1 MDFFIVRDVDT
12 GKCLPFTK
20 KDYTTAELEDPL
32 VKPPRLFTSKRGA
45 ALAKAA
51 WLRGVHKASWDC
63 WSSDDPYSSAGGWY
77 VESISIQKKPNRAR
91 ARLEIAKAHIHVE
104 SL

>member
-1 MDFFIVRDVDT
+1 MDFFIVRDADT
-12 GKCLPFTK
+12 GLCMPFTK
-20 KDYTTAELEDPL
+20 KGQTHVELEDPL

-51 WLRGVHKASWDC
+51 WLKGVHKASWDC
-63 WSSDDPYSSAGGWY
+63 WSSDDPYSSAGGRY
-77 VESISIQKKPNRAR
+77 VENIAIQKKPNRAS
-91 ARLEIAKAHIHVE
+91 ARLEVAKAHIHVE

>member
-20 KDYTTAELEDPL
+20 KGYTTAELEDPL

-51 WLRGVHKASWDC
+51 WLRGVHKASWDWADGEYAC
-63 WSSDDPYSSAGGWY
+63 GGAY
-77 VESISIQKKPNRAR
+77 VDSISIQKKPNRAR
-91 ARLEIAKAHIHVE
+91 ARLEVAKAHIHVE

>member
-20 KDYTTAELEDPL
+20 KGYTTAELEDPL

-45 ALAKAA
+45 VLAKAA
-51 WLRGVHKASWDC
+51 WLKGVHVASWDC
-63 WSSDDPYSSAGGWY
+63 WSSDDPYSSAGGVY
-77 VESISIQKKPNRAR
+77 VECIQVQKKPDRAR
-91 ARLEIAKAHIHVE
+91 VKLEIVKAHLHLEI
-104 SL
+104 